1 MTRRV
6 ALWLGGIFL
15 AIAILAVTVV
25 FAAPY
30 VPTLKDFAQT
40 FYPAIRYALSGQ
52 NPYTAYYE
60 ITDQG
65 ASPAFFSPAWF
76 LLLLL
81 PFGLF
86 PLLEAQ
92 VLWVIFLTAV
102 TLAAVWRLR
111 AWGVSGLWTPLLL
124 LLPWSLISILFGQPT
139 AVVLLGALEAII
151 QIYQRPQTRRSGFIL
166 LLTFL
171 LMGIKPQL
179 GLLIA
184 APLLLQMVWWRDRR
198 LWIVGIGGLI
208 IVGGTLW
215 LTFPY
220 LLDLA
225 DDVQKIAPHWQS
237 TLERELLLW
246 QGPMWLATAVRLFVV
261 GTMGWWAYRA
271 RRLTISWWAG
281 WLTAVLILTPYT
293 RAYDNVLMLPLLAQL
308 IVYQRW
314 RFLAFVG
321 LLILYM
327 FTPNGELGSVV
338 APLTVW
344 LLFVPWRSL
353 ITGQWQK
360 WRWENDPPP
369 FANT

>member
-1 MTRRV
+1 MMRRFV
-6 ALWLGGIFL
+6 LWSGVLL
-15 AIAILAVTVV
+15 LAVIMLAAITV

-30 VPTLKDFAQT
+30 MPTLKDFAQT
-40 FYPAIRYALSGQ
+40 FYPAVRYTLSGQ
-52 NPYTAYYE
+52 NPYTGYYE

-65 ASPAFFSPAWF
+65 APPAFFSPAWF
-76 LLLLL
+76 LLILL

-86 PLLEAQ
+86 PLPEAQ
-92 VLWVIFLTAV
+92 VLWGIFLIGV

-111 AWGVSGLWTPLLL
+111 AWGVSGAWTPLLL

-151 QIYQRPQTRRSGFIL
+151 QVYQRPQTRRSGFIL
-166 LLTFL
+166 LLAFL
-171 LMGIKPQL
+171 LLGIKPQL

-184 APLLLQMVWWRDRR
+184 VPLLLQMVWQRDRR
-198 LWIVGIGGLI
+198 LWIVGIGGVI

-237 TLERELLLW
+237 TLERELLLR

-261 GTMGWWAYRA
+261 GMMGWWAYRA
-271 RRLTISWWAG
+271 KGLTFSWWAG

-293 RAYDNVLMLPLLAQL
+293 RAYDNVLMLPLLAQMIAFRRWCFL
-308 IVYQRW
+308 I
-314 RFLAFVG
+314 FVG
-321 LLILYM
+321 LLVLYL
-327 FTPNGELGSVV
+327 FTPHGELGSVV
-338 APLTVW
+338 APLTAW

-353 ITGQWQK
+353 ATGQWQE
-360 WRWENDPPP
+360 WRLTNDQSPMV
-369 FANT
+369 NR